1 MALEWRPAAKARKT
15 VRIMFLS
22 PIMSRSTPQSVDQHM
37 DFDRLVG
44 RFLQDLERQETSPR
58 TRDAYRLD
66 LLHFAGWFARTV
78 GETFSPEAVTPS
90 DVREYRGHLMTV
102 EKRQPATVNR
112 RLAAIRRFFQWAK
125 ATGLAKELPTDN
137 VKGVASSPRAP
148 HWLDKRD
155 VDRLIRTVE
164 RHGNTRDLEI
174 VLTLRHTGIRVSEL
188 SSLLLGDVE
197 TSERKG
203 SLTVRSGKGG
213 KFRVL
218 PMNVDARQAIT
229 AYLKVRPTVSADH
242 LFIGQRGQGISSRA
256 VELLVTKYAR
266 LAGLDDVT
274 PHTLRHSF
282 GKHALDAGADLVS
295 VAALLGHERLET
307 TAIYTTPSQRDLEKV
322 VEKLEREGNL
332 R

>member
-1 MALEWRPAAKARKT
+1 
-15 VRIMFLS
+15 
-22 PIMSRSTPQSVDQHM
+22 M

-44 RFLQDLERQETSPR
+44 RFLQDLERQETSPK

-66 LLHFAGWFARTV
+66 LLHFTGWFSRTV
-78 GETFSPEAVTPS
+78 GESFSPEAVTPT
-90 DVREYRGHLMTV
+90 DVREYRGHLITV
-102 EKRQPATVNR
+102 EHRQPATVNR
-112 RLAAIRRFFQWAK
+112 RLAALRRFFQWAK
-125 ATGLAKELPTDN
+125 ATGLVKELPTDN

-164 RHGNTRDLEI
+164 RHGNTRDLAI

-197 TSERKG
+197 ISERKG
-203 SLTVRSGKGG
+203 ALTVRSGKGS

-218 PMNVDARQAIT
+218 PLNVDARQAIT
-229 AYLKVRPTVSADH
+229 AYLQVRPTVSADH
-242 LFIGQRGQGISSRA
+242 LFIGQRGQGIGSRA
-256 VELLVTKYAR
+256 VELLVTKYGR

-295 VAALLGHERLET
+295 VAALLGHQRLET
-307 TAIYTTPSQRDLEKV
+307 TAIYTTPSQRDLEQV
-322 VEKLEREGNL
+322 VEKLERDGDL